1 MNKYCQEV
9 NAYGPMVPIAHTIN
23 VNTKIN
29 KIFQH
34 SYILVTNQ
42 SGPYLHMHEQKLTPV
57 GYSVSSEML
66 LSELVYW
73 VTLDFPHLLQ
83 NFLPNHCIIQIC
95 QLLQSRF
102 VSLCKVKSSWN
113 TNDDVN
119 QNVTKLLMVIQKGNL
134 EVCFEKWKRCCDKV
148 SRKVHWNEVSAID
161 LCRGFPMFL
170 LVWQTSYWFDKNIG
184 RKKEKW

>member
-95 QLLQSRF
+95 QLLHYSPDL
-102 VSLCKVKSSWN
+102 SLYVKSK
-113 TNDDVN
+113 V
-119 QNVTKLLMVIQKGNL
+119 L
-134 EVCFEKWKRCCDKV
+134 EILTMMLTRMLQSCWWS
-148 SRKVHWNEVSAID
+148 SRKGIWKFVLKSERDAAI
-161 LCRGFPMFL
+161 RFQGKYIEM
-170 LVWQTSYWFDKNIG
+170 K
-184 RKKEKW
+184 